1 MTVYFV
7 LSAFLCCGFFLW
19 DEHFLKMQP
28 KRRRFCQNV
37 FLLVAAAAFVLVAT
51 FRYGIGYDYFNY
63 QNLYE
68 QLGAMPVSELLKE
81 HVAQEFLGYSLFT
94 RLLYLLGLSYRQLL
108 FVVNILLTAAV
119 FWFLIRYSPLPWMGA
134 YLYLTLQFFAHSMN
148 LFRQSIAATV
158 CLLAYPFLKK
168 RRLIPFVL
176 VVVFAASFHTSAL
189 FFLPFYWVLNWKVS
203 GKKFVVLAAIA
214 LPVYLFSTQ
223 AAQFLTQYVF
233 PNYAGYIGSR
243 YWSGL
248 GARYVIYPAIYFAA
262 VFLMRKPLL
271 KKDSSNRQLINSSF
285 YVLLLY
291 VFSTH
296 HMILER
302 FSIYL
307 FMYAM
312 ILIPK
317 MIECLLPAKQPAA
330 QTEGGEEHEKQQRK
344 QRQKEKQRYRE
355 QQATAWVAV
364 FAVVGYGFCYLLFA
378 AAQGSNG
385 FHKVYPYVSVW
396 SQTEQEEK

>member
-1 MTVYFV
+1 
-7 LSAFLCCGFFLW
+7 
-19 DEHFLKMQP
+19 MQL

-37 FLLVAAAAFVLVAT
+37 FLLVSAAAFVLVAT

-68 QLGAMPVSELLKE
+68 QLGAMPVSELLKD

-168 RRLIPFVL
+168 RRLIPLVL
-176 VVVFAASFHTSAL
+176 VVLFAASFHTSAL

-223 AAQFLTQYVF
+223 AAQFLT
-233 PNYAGYIGSR
+233 
-243 YWSGL
+243 L
-248 GARYVIYPAIYFAA
+248 
-262 VFLMRKPLL
+262 
-271 KKDSSNRQLINSSF
+271 
-285 YVLLLY
+285 
-291 VFSTH
+291 
-296 HMILER
+296 
-302 FSIYL
+302 
-307 FMYAM
+307 
-312 ILIPK
+312 
-317 MIECLLPAKQPAA
+317 
-330 QTEGGEEHEKQQRK
+330 
-344 QRQKEKQRYRE
+344 
-355 QQATAWVAV
+355 
-364 FAVVGYGFCYLLFA
+364 
-378 AAQGSNG
+378 
-385 FHKVYPYVSVW
+385 
-396 SQTEQEEK
+396 